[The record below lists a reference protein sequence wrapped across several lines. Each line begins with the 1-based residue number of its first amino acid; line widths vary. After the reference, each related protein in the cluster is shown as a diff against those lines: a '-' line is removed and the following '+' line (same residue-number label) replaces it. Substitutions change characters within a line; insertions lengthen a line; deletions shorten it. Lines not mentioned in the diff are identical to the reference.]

1 MPFGGLRLRLTII
14 FCVPGRWLKLA
25 QSPQQKKL
33 FYNLNRIKA
42 RLGIY
47 ENRELEPTVVKS
59 IARELVVDENVVVE
73 MNRRMGGD
81 KSLNVAA
88 CDDSDRRKKSILSST
103 VARILRK
110 TSAAVGKTPLKP
122 EFCANA

>member
-14 FCVPGRWLKLA
+14 FCVPVLLVKIGTVA
-25 QSPQQKKL
+25 AQKKL

-47 ENRELEPTVVKS
+47 ENRELEPTVVS
-59 IARELVVDENVVVE
+59 IARELGRRRKGWSE

-81 KSLNVAA
+81 KPLNVAA
-88 CDDSDRRKKSILSST
+88 CDDSDEEKSILSST

-110 TSAAVGKTPLKP
+110 TSAAVRKTPLKP